1 MLKANTRIG
10 RTEEIMQLAFFF
22 SFGFKFSI
30 MTWKMMMK
38 KILII
43 YQRNQKS
50 INFICED
57 LGNVSSMVPRRDAR
71 TRRAVTAPMNL
82 SFRFLTGMKSVRYAK
97 IQRINV

>member
-1 MLKANTRIG
+1 M
-10 RTEEIMQLAFFF
+10 AFFF
-22 SFGFKFSI
+22 SLWFKFSI

-43 YQRNQKS
+43 YQRNQMS
-50 INFICED
+50 MNFICED
-57 LGNVSSMVPRRDAR
+57 LGNLSSIVPRRDAR

-82 SFRFLTGMKSVRYAK
+82 SLRFLTGMKRVRYAK